1 MITLEPTLTANALTV
16 LKKRYLRKDEHG
28 NPVET
33 PADMFWRVASNVAQA
48 ERLYG
53 PEDQVEF
60 WAKAFHELMV
70 SLDFLPNSP
79 TLMNAG
85 RRLQQLSA
93 CFVLPIEDSM
103 ISIFEGIKN
112 TALIH
117 QSGGGTGFSFSR
129 LRPKNDVVQSTKGVS
144 SGPVSFMKVFDA
156 ATEAI
161 KQGGT
166 RRGANMAILR
176 VDHPDILEFITAKD
190 KDGILPNFNLSVGI
204 TREFMQ
210 ALADDADYPL
220 INPRNRQETG
230 RLKAREVFDLITQ
243 MAWKNGEP
251 GVIFLDRINEANPT
265 PHLGEIESTNPCITG
280 DTWIMTADGA
290 RQVKD
295 LVGRPFTAIVN
306 GAEWP
311 SEGFFSTGTKPVY
324 RLTTLE
330 GFSLRLTAEHPLMRV
345 TSLTRYR
352 LETEWT
358 EVQHLRPGDK
368 IVIHNHRS
376 LLGWEGP
383 HTEEEGYLM
392 GFYLGDGTRK
402 QGRITLSSWGETE
415 GVKAVRDEVYRY
427 AQKLPH
433 RADFAGWTA
442 VRGRGEYRLTLTA
455 LRQLADE
462 LGLGNGK
469 AITPQMEQASADFYR
484 GLLRGLFDSDGSV
497 QGSQERGGS
506 VRLAQSDL
514 EMLRAVQRMLLRLG
528 IASTIYQN
536 RRQETTRE
544 MPDGKGGTQEYLTK
558 AQHELVIANDN
569 LRYFY
574 ERVGFSDT
582 DKARKLAQLLDA
594 YQREINRER
603 FVVTIAEIVADG
615 AETVYDVR
623 IPGIN
628 AFDAN
633 GLVVHNCGEQPL
645 LPYESCNLGSIN
657 LAHMVANGSVDWA
670 KLRQAVKVAIRFL
683 DDVID
688 MNRYPLP
695 QIEDMTKAN
704 RKVGLGVMGF
714 AEMLIQLGIPY
725 DSEQAVETAE
735 AVMRTIQETAWKASA
750 ALAKE
755 RGAFPSF
762 KGSRLDRPGAPP
774 VRNATVTTIAPTGSI
789 SIIAGCSSGI
799 EPLFALVYTRNVLDN
814 TALPEANPLFER
826 IAHERGFYSAELM
839 EAIAQRGGVRG
850 LDSVPEDVQRIFPTA
865 HDISPEWHVRIQA
878 AFQRYTDNAVSKT
891 INFPHDATVEDVRKA
906 YLMAY
911 ELGCKGITVYR
922 DGSRST
928 QVLTKGRGDKPA
940 QSKDAPSEPSVRV
953 PRTRPVVTH
962 GITEKVALGCNR
974 TLYITINEDDKGLCE
989 VFLQMGKSGGCT
1001 ASQSEAIGRLIS
1013 LSLRSGIEPKAIIK
1027 QLKGIRCPFPVW
1039 HNGNVA
1045 FSCSDAI
1052 GRALEHYLGIQSPH
1066 SPQAPETHAGT
1077 GEKNPLDFSPEC
1089 PECGG
1094 ILEFVEGCM
1103 TCRTCGYSQCG

>member
-28 NPVET
+28 NAVET

-53 PEDQVEF
+53 PEDRVEF
-60 WAKAFHELMV
+60 WAQAFHEIMV

-103 ISIFEGIKN
+103 VSIFEGIKN

-129 LRPKNDVVQSTKGVS
+129 LRPKNDVVQSTKGIS

-190 KDGILPNFNLSVGI
+190 QEGVLSNFNLSVGI
-204 TREFMQ
+204 TAEFMR
-210 ALADDADYPL
+210 ALAEDADYPL

-230 RLKAREVFDLITQ
+230 RLKAREVFDLITR

-251 GVIFLDRINEANPT
+251 GVIFLDRINAANPT
-265 PHLGEIESTNPCITG
+265 PHLGEIESTNP
-280 DTWIMTADGA
+280 
-290 RQVKD
+290 
-295 LVGRPFTAIVN
+295 
-306 GAEWP
+306 
-311 SEGFFSTGTKPVY
+311 
-324 RLTTLE
+324 
-330 GFSLRLTAEHPLMRV
+330 
-345 TSLTRYR
+345 
-352 LETEWT
+352 
-358 EVQHLRPGDK
+358 
-368 IVIHNHRS
+368 
-376 LLGWEGP
+376 
-383 HTEEEGYLM
+383 
-392 GFYLGDGTRK
+392 
-402 QGRITLSSWGETE
+402 
-415 GVKAVRDEVYRY
+415 
-427 AQKLPH
+427 
-433 RADFAGWTA
+433 
-442 VRGRGEYRLTLTA
+442 
-455 LRQLADE
+455 
-462 LGLGNGK
+462 
-469 AITPQMEQASADFYR
+469 
-484 GLLRGLFDSDGSV
+484 
-497 QGSQERGGS
+497 
-506 VRLAQSDL
+506 
-514 EMLRAVQRMLLRLG
+514 
-528 IASTIYQN
+528 
-536 RRQETTRE
+536 
-544 MPDGKGGTQEYLTK
+544 
-558 AQHELVIANDN
+558 
-569 LRYFY
+569 
-574 ERVGFSDT
+574 
-582 DKARKLAQLLDA
+582 
-594 YQREINRER
+594 
-603 FVVTIAEIVADG
+603 
-615 AETVYDVR
+615 
-623 IPGIN
+623 
-628 AFDAN
+628 
-633 GLVVHNCGEQPL
+633 CGEQPL

-657 LAHMVANGSVDWA
+657 LAHMVRNGAVEWE
-670 KLRQAVKVAIRFL
+670 KLRQVVKVAVRFL

-695 QIEDMTKAN
+695 QIEELTKAN
-704 RKVGLGVMGF
+704 RKIGLGVMGF

-725 DSEQAVETAE
+725 DSQQAVETAE
-735 AVMRTIQETAWKASA
+735 AVMRTVQETAWEASA

-755 RGAFPSF
+755 RGPFPSF
-762 KGSRLDRPGAPP
+762 KGSRLDRPDAPP

-799 EPLFALVYTRNVLDN
+799 EPLFALAYTRHVLDN
-814 TALPEANPLFER
+814 ATLPEVNPLFER
-826 IAHERGFYSAELM
+826 VAHERGFYSPELM
-839 EAIAQRGGVRG
+839 RAVAERGGVRG
-850 LDSVPEDVQRIFPTA
+850 LDNVPEDVQRIFPTA
-865 HDISPEWHVRIQA
+865 HDIAPEWHVRIQA

-891 INFPHDATVEDVRKA
+891 INFPRDATVEDVRKA

-922 DGSRST
+922 DGSRTT
-928 QVLTKGRGDKPA
+928 QVLRKGHSDKPA
-940 QSKDAPSEPSVRV
+940 QSAEPTDAAPPPSVRV

-1052 GRALEHYLGIQSPH
+1052 GRALERYLGIQPH
-1066 SPQAPETHAGT
+1066 QSDAPPEAHSEAD
-1077 GEKNPLDFSPEC
+1077 ESRDKQRDKSPLDFSPEC

-1103 TCRTCGYSQCG
+1103 TCRMCGYSQCG